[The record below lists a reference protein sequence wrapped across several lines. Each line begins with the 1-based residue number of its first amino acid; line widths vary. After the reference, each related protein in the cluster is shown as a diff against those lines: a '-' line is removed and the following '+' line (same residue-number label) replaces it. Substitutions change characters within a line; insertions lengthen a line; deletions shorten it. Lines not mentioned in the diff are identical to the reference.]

1 MSRYLDEVAH
11 LLVTYENPPR
21 EIDGLDHER
30 CAALHNAILKHAW
43 IRSGR
48 DESAFLEQTAPFIE
62 LCELEEPEENFHP
75 SVIEFYRKARSPT
88 ITDCLDLFYNIVGL
102 DCALEEH
109 NYCFPEDD
117 QTIRLYSSTINFT
130 KQDGLVYD
138 QGSHSAIIHLD
149 IQNELDP
156 EQPWQSLESILTVWI
171 EMILR
176 QKVVAL
182 SDEVGSERF
191 EYYEQGMIKIPGP
204 DRDPLTGVRRLTD
217 NTQPWTIVPWTAQDL
232 EETLNVWAAAMEM
245 IEEKMQLGDAERTDG
260 LLDAATLD
268 AAKIPDGF
276 AREFL
281 TQARRPRFNF
291 IAPGLRVPLREEF
304 VRQPFTGLTPEE
316 DAIPPILL
324 FRNDQTAQTEG
335 IWWFGE
341 FTHKY
346 NHLSIDAP
354 ECPCGLYFSLCVRT
368 SGYPQ
373 EDGCNI
379 VLPFEF
385 ENGFAKKSDGTPVER
400 TCDLLQAG
408 KNPYHEDHP
417 AALRAFLE
425 TVREN
430 VESGHWTVD
439 EHGVAGGLDVW
450 KQADTE
456 EHWDKYFQPL
466 GPSRIW

>member
-1 MSRYLDEVAH
+1 MSKCLDEIEH
-11 LLVTYENPPR
+11 LLVTDENPPR
-21 EIDGLDHER
+21 EIYGLDHER

-102 DCALEEH
+102 DCALDEH

-117 QTIRLYSSTINFT
+117 QTIRLY
-130 KQDGLVYD
+130 D
-138 QGSHSAIIHLD
+138 QGSHGAIIHLD
-149 IQNELDP
+149 IQDELDP

-171 EMILR
+171 EMIRR

-204 DRDPLTGVRRLTD
+204 ERDPLTGVRRLTD
-217 NTQPWTIVPWTAQDL
+217 NTRPWTIVPWTAQDL
-232 EETLNVWAAAMEM
+232 EETLNVWAAAVEM

-260 LLDAATLD
+260 LLDAAALD

-304 VRQPFTGLTPEE
+304 VRQPFTELTPED

-324 FRNDQTAQTEG
+324 FRNDQTVQTEG

-354 ECPCGLYFSLCVRT
+354 ECLCGLYFSLCVKT

-385 ENGFAKKSDGTPVER
+385 ENGFAKKSDETPVER
-400 TCDLLQAG
+400 TSDLLQAG

-417 AALRAFLE
+417 APLRAFLE

-430 VESGHWTVD
+430 VEDGHWTVD

-466 GPSRIW
+466 GRGRFW

>member
-1 MSRYLDEVAH
+1 MLGSDLAGMRV
-11 LLVTYENPPR
+11 
-21 EIDGLDHER
+21 
-30 CAALHNAILKHAW
+30 
-43 IRSGR
+43 RS
-48 DESAFLEQTAPFIE
+48 LNKTAPFIE

-75 SVIEFYRKARSPT
+75 SVVEFYRKTRSPT
-88 ITDCLDLFYNIVGL
+88 STDCLDLFYNIVGL

-117 QTIRLYSSTINFT
+117 QTIRLY
-130 KQDGLVYD
+130 D
-138 QGSHSAIIHLD
+138 QGSHGAIIHLD
-149 IQNELDP
+149 IQDELDP
-156 EQPWQSLESILTVWI
+156 EQPWQSLESILTVWV

-182 SDEVGSERF
+182 SDEVGRERF

-204 DRDPLTGVRRLTD
+204 DRDPLT
-217 NTQPWTIVPWTAQDL
+217 DL
-232 EETLNVWAAAMEM
+232 EETLNIWAAAVEM

-304 VRQPFTGLTPEE
+304 VRQPFTELTPEE

-417 AALRAFLE
+417 APLRAFLE

-439 EHGVAGGLDVW
+439 EHGVAGGLDVL

-466 GPSRIW
+466 GPGGFW

>member
-1 MSRYLDEVAH
+1 MSKYWDEIEH
-11 LLVTYENPPR
+11 LLVTDENPPR
-21 EIDGLDHER
+21 ETDGLDHER

-62 LCELEEPEENFHP
+62 LCELEDPEENFHP
-75 SVIEFYRKARSPT
+75 SVVEFYRKARSP
-88 ITDCLDLFYNIVGL
+88 ISTDCLNLFYNIIGL

-117 QTIRLYSSTINFT
+117 QTIRLYCSTINFT
-130 KQDGLVYD
+130 KQDGL
-138 QGSHSAIIHLD
+138 
-149 IQNELDP
+149 QN
-156 EQPWQSLESILTVWI
+156 LESILTVWI

-182 SDEVGSERF
+182 SDEVGNERF

-217 NTQPWTIVPWTAQDL
+217 NTQPWTIVPWTAKDL
-232 EETLNVWAAAMEM
+232 EETLNVWAAAVEM

-260 LLDAATLD
+260 LLDAATLG

-291 IAPGLRVPLREEF
+291 FAPGLRVPLREEF

-324 FRNDQTAQTEG
+324 FRNDQTVQTEG
-335 IWWFGE
+335 IWLFGE

-346 NHLSIDAP
+346 NHLSTDAP
-354 ECPCGLYFSLCVRT
+354 ECPCGLYFSLCVRIF
-368 SGYPQ
+368 GYPQ
-373 EDGCNI
+373 EDGCNL

-385 ENGFAKKSDGTPVER
+385 ENGFAKKGDETPVER

-425 TVREN
+425 TMGEN

-439 EHGVAGGLDVW
+439 EHGVAGRLDVW

-456 EHWDKYFQPL
+456 QHWDKYFQPL
-466 GPSRIW
+466 GPGGYW